1 MFYLLIPA
9 AIFGTDMYIKQ
20 KIEKEGR
27 EGEAKEILD
36 GKLLLRKAHNKGAML
51 NFMDDHPDMVAG
63 FSLGLAL
70 CVALGFFYSLGQKG
84 KGMLK
89 PVSYTHLDVY
99 KRQGFPFEQTAMT
112 IPSRNDCVV
121 PNNLANNVSQLHQWM
136 FGTEDYTPSDTVQEI
151 SNRIINETG
160 VQ

>member
-1 MFYLLIPA
+1 MDYENLTQPGLQTVNGIQA
-9 AIFGTDMYIKQ
+9 LAYCRIRYGGGDDYKRTERQRLVIAKI
-20 KIEKEGR
+20 IEKVKNTDPFTLNGIVDDVID
-27 EGEAKEILD
+27 EI
-36 GKLLLRKAHNKGAML
+36 KT
-51 NFMDDHPDMVAG
+51 
-63 FSLGLAL
+63 SLSSTEIIGLATS
-70 CVALGFFYSLGQKG
+70 AA
-84 KGMLK
+84 
-89 PVSYTHLDVY
+89 SYNFVDTT
-99 KRQGFPFEQTAMT
+99 GFPFEQTAMT